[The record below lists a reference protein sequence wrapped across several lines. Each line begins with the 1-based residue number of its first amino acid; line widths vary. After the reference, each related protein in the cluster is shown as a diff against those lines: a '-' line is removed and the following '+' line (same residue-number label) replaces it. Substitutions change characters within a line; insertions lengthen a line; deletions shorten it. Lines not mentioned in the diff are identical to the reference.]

1 MEMEDKFEEL
11 KIKYNNGEFLENNR
25 KENEIE
31 ILRREKFK
39 FKTWISKLKE
49 DLKISDTKRKKDED
63 IISELKYEIVKN

>member
-39 FKTWISKLKE
+39 FKTWISKFKE